1 MLTTHSVALASY
13 PIHPPIQV
21 HGNPTTKWR
30 TTERAHTSAAGVKK
44 SPYDHF
50 QMTGPSTRERAEQEI
65 TGLVKGTF
73 CVGCVSAALNDVP
86 ETPVILMTRW
96 RKLSKELHYL
106 PMGCSHITL
115 PNVVLT

>member
-1 MLTTHSVALASY
+1 MLTTHSVAQASY
-13 PIHPPIQV
+13 PIHPPIPV

-30 TTERAHTSAAGVKK
+30 TTERAHTSAARVKK
-44 SPYDHF
+44 SPYDHS

-73 CVGCVSAALNDVP
+73 RVGCVSAALNDVP
-86 ETPVILMTRW
+86 ETPVILTMRW
-96 RKLSKELHYL
+96 RKLSKESHYL
-106 PMGCSHITL
+106 SMGCTHIIL